1 MTAPPSAGP
10 SPEGEEGRFVSRGR
24 DFHSKGSFITQP
36 PIASDTSMYK
46 VRTYNKI
53 ALSGL
58 DRFPRQA
65 YEVGSDI
72 AHPDAF
78 LLRSQKL
85 QGIEVPQS
93 LLAVARAGAGVN
105 NVPVAEYGKL
115 GIVVFN
121 TPGANANAV
130 KELVMAGMLLSS
142 RAIVDSM
149 NFVQSLADL
158 KDPAEMSPRVE
169 KEKSRFAGN
178 ELKGKTLGIVGL
190 GAIGSM
196 VAEMA
201 LAMGMKVVGF
211 DPVLSIDAAWRLS
224 NEVSRMENLQS
235 LLARSDYVSMHVPA
249 VDGTRHMINN
259 DTLAAIKPGAV
270 LLNFARDTIVDAAAV
285 LESLAAGKLGKYVC
299 DFPEPSL
306 LGNPQIIAL
315 PHIGASTEESEENCA
330 VMAANQLVDYLEN
343 GNIENS
349 VNFPKISMERSPGT
363 ARIIFSN
370 DNVPGVLGQVLSV
383 LAENK
388 VNVVDMVNKSRAEL
402 AFNIVD
408 VETLPGD
415 DVLRAIAKVEHVIRI
430 RVI

>member
-1 MTAPPSAGP
+1 
-10 SPEGEEGRFVSRGR
+10 
-24 DFHSKGSFITQP
+24 
-36 PIASDTSMYK
+36 MYK
-46 VRTYNKI
+46 VRTYNQI
-53 ALSGL
+53 AVSGL
-58 DRFPRQA
+58 DRFPRQS

-85 QGIEVPQS
+85 HDVEVPLS

-105 NVPVAEYGKL
+105 NVPVAAYGKR

-142 RAIVDSM
+142 RGIVDSM
-149 NFVQSLADL
+149 NFVQSLINV
-158 KDPAEMSPRVE
+158 KDPAEMSVQVE
-169 KEKSRFAGN
+169 KAKSRFAGN
-178 ELKGKTLGIVGL
+178 EIKGKTLGIVGL

-196 VAEMA
+196 VADMA
-201 LAMGMKVVGF
+201 LAMGMRVVGY

-224 NEVSRMENLQS
+224 NEVSRMENLQA

-249 VDGTRHMINN
+249 IDATRHMINN
-259 DTLAAIKPGAV
+259 DTLATIKKGAV
-270 LLNFARDTIVDAAAV
+270 LLNFARDAIVDAAAV
-285 LESLAAGKLGKYVC
+285 LHSLDAGHLGKYVC
-299 DFPEPSL
+299 DFPEPAL
-306 LGNPQIIAL
+306 LGHPQIIAM

-330 VMAANQLVDYLEN
+330 VMAASQLVDYLEN
-343 GNIENS
+343 GNIVNS
-349 VNFPKISMERSPGT
+349 VNFPKIVMERSPGT
-363 ARIIFSN
+363 SRIVFSN

-388 VNVVDMVNKSRAEL
+388 VNVVDMMNKSRAEL
-402 AFNIVD
+402 AFNIMD
-408 VETLPGD
+408 VEELPGEEAI
-415 DVLRAIAKVEHVIRI
+415 RAIQAVEHVIRV